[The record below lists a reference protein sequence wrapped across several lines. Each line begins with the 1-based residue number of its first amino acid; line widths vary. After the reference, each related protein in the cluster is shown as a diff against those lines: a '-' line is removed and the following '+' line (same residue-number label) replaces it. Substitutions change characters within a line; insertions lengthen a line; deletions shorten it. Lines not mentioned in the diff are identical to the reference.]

1 MEFKGLYACCL
12 HDLFIVDIGT
22 EWNLK
27 HDTPLFPEGDKLVD
41 IGTEWNLKEGDEV
54 PLSKATVVDIG
65 TEWNLKLIYTSEQF
79 MHPNVDIGTEWN
91 LKILDRISKGI
102 SVIGRYRNRVEF
114 KGHA

>member
-41 IGTEWNLKEGDEV
+41 IGTEWNLKFESQEYNN
-54 PLSKATVVDIG
+54 LNSSVDIG
-65 TEWNLKLIYTSEQF
+65 TEWNLK
-79 MHPNVDIGTEWN
+79 V
-91 LKILDRISKGI
+91 RIIFSRRRVG
-102 SVIGRYRNRVEF
+102 GRYRNRVEF
-114 KGHA
+114 KVQKFKCAFFLNYV